1 MGWEKFSLKIVIR
14 PLQFLASVC
23 VYVYL
28 TQDRII
34 KSWAKLVFNQ
44 RRELSITF
52 SSERDEFWCR
62 IFVAAFFYLT
72 SYFLRKVYFENF
84 NNKLNLK
91 MKRKLKIHTFVKV
104 VRSFQKL
111 SESLRSFQNVPEAF

>member
-1 MGWEKFSLKIVIR
+1 
-14 PLQFLASVC
+14 VC

-44 RRELSITF
+44 RWELSITF

-72 SYFLRKVYFENF
+72 SFFSRKVYFENS
-84 NNKLNLK
+84 NNELNLK
-91 MKRKLKIHTFVKV
+91 MKSELKIHTFVKV
-104 VRSFQKL
+104 VTSFSK
-111 SESLRSFQNVPEAF
+111 AFRILNDRKASGKS